1 MVVKARKQGNSLM
14 VTIPKAFNIAEG
26 ASFTPHLQEDGIF
39 FERVDTAPRF
49 VDDFDA
55 LLLTDIIKDGYT
67 DGEAIIK
74 EMEHRK
80 SLMEDRLAELM
91 DEPSSQMT
99 EEDFNRE
106 FGL

>member
-1 MVVKARKQGNSLM
+1 MI
-14 VTIPKAFNIAEG
+14 TIPKAFNVTEG
-26 ASFTPHLQEDGIF
+26 ASFKPHLQEDGIF
-39 FERVDTAPRF
+39 FERVESVPRF

-55 LLLTDIIKDGYT
+55 LLLTDIVKAGFT

-74 EMEHRK
+74 EMERRK
-80 SLMEDRLAELM
+80 KFMEERLSEM
-91 DEPSSQMT
+91 MEEPASEMT